1 MPDQPSPRT
10 QSATQIEAAARGHA
24 DRRSLKQR
32 ASWLSDLEQQ
42 PALTPR
48 MVEGRD
54 ATSKAARP
62 RALLGVDTRN
72 AQQAARARVAVKEP
86 AAPPPPADVVP
97 KKAPVAS
104 SRPRTAPPPSRGR
117 GTGRDGKGKGAAS
130 DEMSSRQ
137 VKLFV
142 DKLILGP
149 TIDRAAK
156 QGEVLLAA
164 RRRQQEY
171 ENRPVPKPVFTGTM
185 FASLPC
191 RASADSVVGFMP
203 DDGKVPRAI
212 LAQFWRNSAQF
223 GAIPRNSLT
232 AKPALRSACSRRPS
246 RCCSFLSR
254 SPISRLCASRPPSAR
269 RRRCRRRRPS
279 TPWRPTPRRASW
291 RHCTATAS
299 C

>member
-97 KKAPVAS
+97 KKAPAAS

-156 QGEVLLAA
+156 QGEALLAA

-203 DDGKVPRAI
+203 DDGKVQRAVLAQFCAVLLRNSAAQFRAI
-212 LAQFWRNSAQF
+212 L
-223 GAIPRNSLT
+223 
-232 AKPALRSACSRRPS
+232 
-246 RCCSFLSR
+246 
-254 SPISRLCASRPPSAR
+254 
-269 RRRCRRRRPS
+269 
-279 TPWRPTPRRASW
+279 
-291 RHCTATAS
+291 
-299 C
+299 